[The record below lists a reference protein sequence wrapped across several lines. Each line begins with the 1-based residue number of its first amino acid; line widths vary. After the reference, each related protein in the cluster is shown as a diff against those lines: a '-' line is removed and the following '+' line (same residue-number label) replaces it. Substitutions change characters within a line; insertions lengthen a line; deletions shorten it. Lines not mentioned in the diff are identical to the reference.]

1 MPSSKPINVIP
12 CYSYF
17 DSISLEI
24 GVQYLHVLN
33 HISVS
38 MSLLLQYYYE
48 EVIVEFFICV
58 RNKWNL
64 IALARCLSLTVR

>member
-33 HISVS
+33 HSVGSVS
-38 MSLLLQYYYE
+38 MSLLLQ
-48 EVIVEFFICV
+48 VIVEFLFICV
-58 RNKWNL
+58 R
-64 IALARCLSLTVR
+64 